1 MSSIVI
7 NGDTSGSVTLSAP
20 AVAGSTTLT
29 LPTTS
34 GTVLTNASTQSQLP
48 SNIAG
53 NGPAFSASLSTTQS
67 ITSGVNTKVQF
78 NTEQFDTAN
87 CFDNTTNYRFT
98 PNVAGYYQINTCVRL
113 RGTSSDNKLM
123 YLRKNGSD
131 YIALDFYV
139 ISIEY
144 FQIAASHVVY
154 MNGSTD
160 YLEVFV
166 YTNGTNTSVISTS
179 GLNTFF
185 SGALIRGA

>member
-1 MSSIVI
+1 MASLVL
-7 NGDTSGSVTLSAP
+7 NGNTSGSVTISSP
-20 AVAGSTTLT
+20 AVSGTTTLT

-34 GTVLTNASTQSQLP
+34 GTVLTTGSTF
-48 SNIAG
+48 AG
-53 NGPAFSASLSTTQS
+53 TGPAFSASLSTTQS
-67 ITSGVNTKVQF
+67 ISTGVNTKVQF

-87 CFDNTTNYRFT
+87 CYDNTTNYRFT

-113 RGTSSDNKLM
+113 RGTSSDNKIM

-131 YIALDFYV
+131 YIALDFYSL
-139 ISIEY
+139 SIEY
-144 FQIAASHVVY
+144 FQISASHLIY

-185 SGALIRGA
+185 SGFLARST